1 MSKTL
6 PYNRLE
12 TMKPIITHLWFDKQA
27 EDAVAF
33 YCSVFPNSKK
43 GNTIYYNEEAA
54 KMAQMPAGSVLTID
68 FELDGKPFVALNG
81 GPAFKFTEAIS
92 LMIPCE
98 SQEELDHYWDKLS
111 EGGEVQYCGWLK
123 DKFGLSW
130 QVVPAVVKQYLADPD
145 PERVS
150 RVVAA
155 IMNSQKLDFATI
167 EAAAAAGV
175 RF

>member
-1 MSKTL
+1 
-6 PYNRLE
+6 
-12 TMKPIITHLWFDKQA
+12 MKPIISHLWFDQQA
-27 EDAVAF
+27 EEAVEF

-43 GNTIYYNEEAA
+43 GTPTYYTEESS
-54 KMAQMPAGSVLTID
+54 KPSGMPVGSVLTID
-68 FELDGKPFVALNG
+68 FEINGQPFVALNG
-81 GPAFKFTEAIS
+81 GPMFKFTEAVS
-92 LMIPCE
+92 FMVPCD

-111 EGGEVQYCGWLK
+111 EGGEIQYCGWLK

-150 RVVAA
+150 RVIAA

-167 EAAAAAGV
+167 EDAYGA
-175 RF
+175 